1 MEKVFKTIDVKGKQ
15 HVIIEVNRIDYKLLH
30 GQTTQRNVAEQPNYR
45 GSGMA
50 LCGILKKGQTLEQ
63 FKANYKPVGN
73 NPTPKKKR
81 A

>member
-1 MEKVFKTIDVKGKQ
+1 
-15 HVIIEVNRIDYKLLH
+15 
-30 GQTTQRNVAEQPNYR
+30 
-45 GSGMA
+45 MA